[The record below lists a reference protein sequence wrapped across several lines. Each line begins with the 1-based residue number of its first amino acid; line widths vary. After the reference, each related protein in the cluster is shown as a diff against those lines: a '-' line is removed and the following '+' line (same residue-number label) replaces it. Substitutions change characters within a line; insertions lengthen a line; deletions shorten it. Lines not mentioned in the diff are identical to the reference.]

1 MQDHSACFSVT
12 PGECGDWPIVG
23 TLVAIYSGVQANTNL
38 HIFYRK
44 ERGKTFMKTSSYSG
58 FFKLSAEERMK
69 EVAEF
74 CNLTQ
79 EEQEILKDADSL
91 DMDKA
96 DHMIE
101 NVIGR
106 FTLPMGVGI
115 NFVINGK
122 DYVIPMVTEE
132 PSVVAA
138 CSNAAKMARPG
149 GGFTTDYTGS
159 VMISQIQ
166 LLDVPAPFYSKGK
179 ILENKE
185 KIAEICNAKDP
196 MLVKLGGGVKD
207 VEVRVLDS
215 QVGPMVV
222 VHLLVDTGDAMGA
235 NAVNTM
241 AEAVAPFLE
250 ELTGGRAE
258 LRILSNLADRR
269 IARARAVFKKDAIGG
284 EEVVD
289 KMIAAYAFA
298 AADPY
303 RAATNN
309 KGIMN
314 GVIPVVIA
322 TGNDTRAIE
331 SGAHSYAARS
341 GKYSPFA
348 TWEKNT
354 DGDLVGSIELPMA
367 VGLVGGATKIHP
379 AAKVA
384 VKMLGVKTAGELA
397 QIIAAV
403 GLAQNMAAMRA
414 LATEGIQRGHM
425 SLHARNLAATAGATG
440 EVLEKIVKQMVAEKN
455 VRLEYAQE
463 LLKKYQ

>member
-1 MQDHSACFSVT
+1 
-12 PGECGDWPIVG
+12 
-23 TLVAIYSGVQANTNL
+23 
-38 HIFYRK
+38 
-44 ERGKTFMKTSSYSG
+44 MKTSSYSG
-58 FFKLSAEERMK
+58 FFKLSTEERRK

-74 CNLTQ
+74 CGLTQ
-79 EEQEILKDADSL
+79 EEQAILKDANSL

-106 FTLPMGVGI
+106 YTYPLGVAI

-122 DYVIPMVTEE
+122 DYVIPMASEE
-132 PSVVAA
+132 PSVLAA

-149 GGFTTDYTGS
+149 GGFTTDYTGNI
-159 VMISQIQ
+159 MISQIQ
-166 LLDVPAPFYSKGK
+166 LLDVPTPHYAKGK
-179 ILENKE
+179 ILEHKAQ
-185 KIAEICNAKDP
+185 IAELCNAKDP
-196 MLVKLGGGVKD
+196 VLVSLGGGVKD
-207 VEVRVLDS
+207 VEVRILDS
-215 QVGPMVV
+215 IVGPMVI

-269 IARARAVFKKDAIGG
+269 LARARAVFKKEAVGG

-331 SGAHSYAARS
+331 SGAHAYAARS
-341 GKYSPFA
+341 GHYSPFA
-348 TWEKNT
+348 TWEKNA
-354 DGDLVGSIELPMA
+354 DGDLVGSIEMPMA

-384 VKMLGVKTAGELA
+384 VKMLGVKTASELA

-403 GLAQNMAAMRA
+403 GLAQNMAAIKA

-425 SLHARNLAATAGATG
+425 SLHARNLAATAGAKG
-440 EVLEKIVKQMVAEKN
+440 EVLERIVKQMVAEKN

-463 LLKKYQ
+463 LMKRYQ

>member
-1 MQDHSACFSVT
+1 
-12 PGECGDWPIVG
+12 
-23 TLVAIYSGVQANTNL
+23 
-38 HIFYRK
+38 
-44 ERGKTFMKTSSYSG
+44 MKSSSYSG
-58 FFKLSAEERMK
+58 FFKLSVEERMK

-74 CNLTQ
+74 CTLTP
-79 EEQEILKDADSL
+79 EEQAILKEADSL

-166 LLDVPAPFYSKGK
+166 LLDVPAPFYAKGK

-207 VEVRVLDS
+207 VEARVLDS
-215 QVGPMVV
+215 LVGPMVV

-258 LRILSNLADRR
+258 LRILSNLADHR

-284 EEVVD
+284 GKGVD
-289 KMIAAYAFA
+289 KMIAAYA
-298 AADPY
+298 Y

-314 GVIPVVIA
+314 GIIPVVIA

-331 SGAHSYAARS
+331 SGAHAYAARS
-341 GKYSPFA
+341 GQYSPFA
-348 TWEKNT
+348 TWEKNA
-354 DGDLVGSIELPMA
+354 DGDLVGSIEMPMA

-379 AAKVA
+379 TAKVA

-440 EVLEKIVKQMVAEKN
+440 ELLEKIVKQMVSEKN

-463 LLKKYQ
+463 LVKQYQK

>member
-1 MQDHSACFSVT
+1 
-12 PGECGDWPIVG
+12 
-23 TLVAIYSGVQANTNL
+23 
-38 HIFYRK
+38 
-44 ERGKTFMKTSSYSG
+44 MKTSSYSG
-58 FFKLSAEERMK
+58 FFKLSTEERMK

-74 CNLTQ
+74 CGLTQ
-79 EEQEILKDADSL
+79 EEQAILKDANSL

-106 FTLPMGVGI
+106 YTYPLGVAI

-122 DYVIPMVTEE
+122 DYVIPMASEE
-132 PSVVAA
+132 PSVLAA

-149 GGFTTDYTGS
+149 GGFTTDYTGNI
-159 VMISQIQ
+159 MISQIQ
-166 LLDVPAPFYSKGK
+166 LLDVPTPHYDKGK
-179 ILENKE
+179 ILEHKAQ
-185 KIAEICNAKDP
+185 IAEICNAKDP
-196 MLVKLGGGVKD
+196 VLVSLGGGVKD
-207 VEVRVLDS
+207 VEVRILDS
-215 QVGPMVV
+215 IVGPMVI

-269 IARARAVFKKDAIGG
+269 LARARAVFKKEAVGG

-331 SGAHSYAARS
+331 SGAHAYAARS
-341 GKYSPFA
+341 GHYSPFA
-348 TWEKNT
+348 TWEKNA
-354 DGDLVGSIELPMA
+354 DGDLVGSIEMPMA

-384 VKMLGVKTAGELA
+384 VKMLGVKTASELA

-403 GLAQNMAAMRA
+403 GLAQNMAAIKA

-425 SLHARNLAATAGATG
+425 SLHARNLAATAGAKG
-440 EVLEKIVKQMVAEKN
+440 EVLERIVKQMVAEKN

-463 LLKKYQ
+463 LMKQYQ

>member
-1 MQDHSACFSVT
+1 
-12 PGECGDWPIVG
+12 
-23 TLVAIYSGVQANTNL
+23 
-38 HIFYRK
+38 
-44 ERGKTFMKTSSYSG
+44 MKTSSYSG
-58 FFKLSAEERMK
+58 FFKLSTEERMK

-74 CNLTQ
+74 CGLTQ
-79 EEQEILKDADSL
+79 EEQAILKDANSL
-91 DMDKA
+91 DMDTA

-106 FTLPMGVGI
+106 YTYPLGVAL

-122 DYVIPMVTEE
+122 DYVIPMASEE
-132 PSVVAA
+132 PSVLAA

-149 GGFTTDYTGS
+149 GGFTTDYTGNI
-159 VMISQIQ
+159 MISQIQ
-166 LLDVPAPFYSKGK
+166 LLDVPTPHYAKGK
-179 ILENKE
+179 ILEHKAQ
-185 KIAEICNAKDP
+185 IAELCNAKDP
-196 MLVKLGGGVKD
+196 VLVSLGGGVKD
-207 VEVRVLDS
+207 VEVRILDS
-215 QVGPMVV
+215 IVGPMVI

-269 IARARAVFKKDAIGG
+269 LARARAVFKKEAVGG

-331 SGAHSYAARS
+331 SGAHAYAARS
-341 GKYSPFA
+341 GHYSPFA
-348 TWEKNT
+348 TWEKNA
-354 DGDLVGSIELPMA
+354 DGDLVGSIEMPMA

-384 VKMLGVKTAGELA
+384 VKMLGVKTASELA

-403 GLAQNMAAMRA
+403 GLAQNMAAIKA

-425 SLHARNLAATAGATG
+425 SLHARNLAATAGAKG
-440 EVLEKIVKQMVAEKN
+440 EVLERIVKQMVAEKN

-463 LLKKYQ
+463 LMKQYQ

>member
-1 MQDHSACFSVT
+1 
-12 PGECGDWPIVG
+12 
-23 TLVAIYSGVQANTNL
+23 
-38 HIFYRK
+38 
-44 ERGKTFMKTSSYSG
+44 MKSSSYSG
-58 FFKLSAEERMK
+58 FFKLSVEERMK

-74 CNLTQ
+74 CTLTP
-79 EEQEILKDADSL
+79 EEQAILKEADSL

-166 LLDVPAPFYSKGK
+166 LLDVPAPFYAKGK

-185 KIAEICNAKDP
+185 KIAEICNARDP

-215 QVGPMVV
+215 LVGPMVV
-222 VHLLVDTGDAMGA
+222 VH
-235 NAVNTM
+235 TM

-258 LRILSNLADRR
+258 LRILSNLADHR

-314 GVIPVVIA
+314 GIIPVVIA

-331 SGAHSYAARS
+331 SGAHAYAARS
-341 GKYSPFA
+341 GQYSPFA
-348 TWEKNT
+348 TWEKNA
-354 DGDLVGSIELPMA
+354 DGDLVGSIEMPMA

-440 EVLEKIVKQMVAEKN
+440 ELLEKIVKQMVSEKN

-463 LLKKYQ
+463 LVKQYQK

>member
-1 MQDHSACFSVT
+1 
-12 PGECGDWPIVG
+12 
-23 TLVAIYSGVQANTNL
+23 
-38 HIFYRK
+38 
-44 ERGKTFMKTSSYSG
+44 MKSSSYSG
-58 FFKLSAEERMK
+58 FFKLSVEERMK

-74 CNLTQ
+74 CALTP
-79 EEQEILKDADSL
+79 EEQAILKEADSL

-166 LLDVPAPFYSKGK
+166 LLDVPAPFYAKGK

-215 QVGPMVV
+215 LVGPMVV

-250 ELTGGRAE
+250 EPTGGRAE
-258 LRILSNLADRR
+258 LRILSNLADHR

-284 EEVVD
+284 EKVVD

-314 GVIPVVIA
+314 GIIPVVIA

-331 SGAHSYAARS
+331 SGAHAYAARS
-341 GKYSPFA
+341 GQYSPFA
-348 TWEKNT
+348 TWEKNA
-354 DGDLVGSIELPMA
+354 DGDLVGSMPMA

-379 AAKVA
+379 TAKVA

-440 EVLEKIVKQMVAEKN
+440 ELLEKIVKQMVSEKN

-463 LLKKYQ
+463 LVKQYQK

>member
-1 MQDHSACFSVT
+1 
-12 PGECGDWPIVG
+12 
-23 TLVAIYSGVQANTNL
+23 
-38 HIFYRK
+38 
-44 ERGKTFMKTSSYSG
+44 MKSSSYSG
-58 FFKLSAEERMK
+58 FFKLSVEERMK

-74 CNLTQ
+74 CALTP
-79 EEQEILKDADSL
+79 EEQAILKEADSL

-166 LLDVPAPFYSKGK
+166 LLDVPAPF
-179 ILENKE
+179 
-185 KIAEICNAKDP
+185 AEICNARDP

-215 QVGPMVV
+215 LVGPMVV

-258 LRILSNLADRR
+258 LRILSNLADHR

-314 GVIPVVIA
+314 GIIPVVIA

-331 SGAHSYAARS
+331 SGAHAYAARS
-341 GKYSPFA
+341 GQYSPFA
-348 TWEKNT
+348 TWEKNA
-354 DGDLVGSIELPMA
+354 DGDLVGSIEMPMA

-440 EVLEKIVKQMVAEKN
+440 ELLEKIVKQMVSEKN

-463 LLKKYQ
+463 LVKQYQK

>member
-1 MQDHSACFSVT
+1 
-12 PGECGDWPIVG
+12 
-23 TLVAIYSGVQANTNL
+23 
-38 HIFYRK
+38 
-44 ERGKTFMKTSSYSG
+44 MKTSSYSG
-58 FFKLSAEERMK
+58 FFKLSTEERMK

-74 CNLTQ
+74 CGLTQ
-79 EEQEILKDADSL
+79 EEQAILKDANSL

-106 FTLPMGVGI
+106 YTYPLGVAI

-122 DYVIPMVTEE
+122 DYVIPMASEE
-132 PSVVAA
+132 PSVLAA

-149 GGFTTDYTGS
+149 GGFTTDYTGNI
-159 VMISQIQ
+159 MISQIQ
-166 LLDVPAPFYSKGK
+166 LLDVPTPHYAKGK
-179 ILENKE
+179 ILEHKAQ
-185 KIAEICNAKDP
+185 IAELCNAKDP
-196 MLVKLGGGVKD
+196 VLVSLGGGVKD
-207 VEVRVLDS
+207 VEVRILDS
-215 QVGPMVV
+215 IVGPMVI

-269 IARARAVFKKDAIGG
+269 LARARAVFKKEAVGG

-331 SGAHSYAARS
+331 SGAHAYAARS
-341 GKYSPFA
+341 GHYSPFA
-348 TWEKNT
+348 TWEKNA
-354 DGDLVGSIELPMA
+354 DGDLVGSIEMPMA

-384 VKMLGVKTAGELA
+384 VKMLGVKTASELA

-403 GLAQNMAAMRA
+403 GLAQNMAAIKA

-425 SLHARNLAATAGATG
+425 SLHARNRAATAGAKG
-440 EVLEKIVKQMVAEKN
+440 EVLERIVKQMVAEKN

-463 LLKKYQ
+463 LMKQYQ

>member
-1 MQDHSACFSVT
+1 
-12 PGECGDWPIVG
+12 
-23 TLVAIYSGVQANTNL
+23 
-38 HIFYRK
+38 
-44 ERGKTFMKTSSYSG
+44 MKTSSYSG
-58 FFKLSAEERMK
+58 FFKLSTEERMK

-74 CNLTQ
+74 CGLTQ
-79 EEQEILKDADSL
+79 EEQAILKDANSL

-106 FTLPMGVGI
+106 YTYPLGVAI

-122 DYVIPMVTEE
+122 DYVIPMASEE
-132 PSVVAA
+132 PSVLAA

-149 GGFTTDYTGS
+149 GGFTTDYTGNI
-159 VMISQIQ
+159 MISQIQ
-166 LLDVPAPFYSKGK
+166 LLDVPTPHYAKGK
-179 ILENKE
+179 ILEHKAQ
-185 KIAEICNAKDP
+185 IAEICNAKDP
-196 MLVKLGGGVKD
+196 VLVSLGGGVKD
-207 VEVRVLDS
+207 VEVRILDS
-215 QVGPMVV
+215 IVGPMVI

-269 IARARAVFKKDAIGG
+269 LARARAVFKKEAVGG

-331 SGAHSYAARS
+331 SGAHAYAARS
-341 GKYSPFA
+341 GHYSPFA
-348 TWEKNT
+348 TWEKNA
-354 DGDLVGSIELPMA
+354 DGDLVGSIEMPMA

-379 AAKVA
+379 TAKVA
-384 VKMLGVKTAGELA
+384 VKMLGAKTASELA

-403 GLAQNMAAMRA
+403 GLAQNMAAIKA

-425 SLHARNLAATAGATG
+425 SLHARNLAATAGAKG
-440 EVLEKIVKQMVAEKN
+440 EVLERIVKQMVAEKN

-463 LLKKYQ
+463 LMKQYQ

>member
-1 MQDHSACFSVT
+1 
-12 PGECGDWPIVG
+12 
-23 TLVAIYSGVQANTNL
+23 
-38 HIFYRK
+38 
-44 ERGKTFMKTSSYSG
+44 MKTSSYSG
-58 FFKLSAEERMK
+58 FFKLSTDERMR

-74 CNLTQ
+74 CNLTE
-79 EEQEILKDADSL
+79 EEQAILQSADSL
-91 DMDKA
+91 DLDKA

-106 FTLPMGVGI
+106 FSYPLGVAL
-115 NFVINGK
+115 NFTINGK
-122 DYVIPMVTEE
+122 DYLIPMATEE
-132 PSVVAA
+132 ASVVAA
-138 CSNAAKMARPG
+138 CSNAAKMARVG

-166 LLDVPAPFYSKGK
+166 LLNVPAPQYARGR
-179 ILENKE
+179 ILEHKE

-196 MLVKLGGGVKD
+196 VLVSLGGGVKD
-207 VEVRVLDS
+207 VEVRILDS
-215 QVGPMVV
+215 IVGPMVI

-241 AEAVAPFLE
+241 AEAVAPYLE
-250 ELTGGRAE
+250 ELTGGTAE
-258 LRILSNLADRR
+258 LRILSNLADHRL
-269 IARARAVFKKDAIGG
+269 ARARAVFKKEALGG

-289 KMIAAYAFA
+289 KIIAAYAFA

-314 GVIPVVIA
+314 GVVPVVIA

-331 SGAHSYAARS
+331 SGAHAYAARS

-348 TWEKNT
+348 TWEKNA
-354 DGDLVGSIELPMA
+354 DGDLVGSIEMPMA

-384 VKMLGVKTAGELA
+384 VKMLGVKSAGELA

-403 GLAQNMAAMRA
+403 GLAQNLAAIKA

-440 EVLEKIVKQMVAEKN
+440 EVMEKIIKQMVAEKN

-463 LLKKYQ
+463 LLKKYQGEQ

>member
-1 MQDHSACFSVT
+1 
-12 PGECGDWPIVG
+12 
-23 TLVAIYSGVQANTNL
+23 
-38 HIFYRK
+38 
-44 ERGKTFMKTSSYSG
+44 MKSSSYSG
-58 FFKLSAEERMK
+58 FFKLSVEERMK

-74 CNLTQ
+74 CALTP
-79 EEQEILKDADSL
+79 EEQAILKEADSL

-166 LLDVPAPFYSKGK
+166 LLDVPAPFYAKGK

-215 QVGPMVV
+215 LVGPMVV

-258 LRILSNLADRR
+258 LRILSNLADHR
-269 IARARAVFKKDAIGG
+269 IARAAPSSRRTPLA
-284 EEVVD
+284 
-289 KMIAAYAFA
+289 
-298 AADPY
+298 
-303 RAATNN
+303 
-309 KGIMN
+309 
-314 GVIPVVIA
+314 
-322 TGNDTRAIE
+322 
-331 SGAHSYAARS
+331 
-341 GKYSPFA
+341 GKR
-348 TWEKNT
+348 
-354 DGDLVGSIELPMA
+354 LSI
-367 VGLVGGATKIHP
+367 K
-379 AAKVA
+379 
-384 VKMLGVKTAGELA
+384 
-397 QIIAAV
+397 
-403 GLAQNMAAMRA
+403 
-414 LATEGIQRGHM
+414 
-425 SLHARNLAATAGATG
+425 
-440 EVLEKIVKQMVAEKN
+440 
-455 VRLEYAQE
+455 
-463 LLKKYQ
+463 

>member
-1 MQDHSACFSVT
+1 
-12 PGECGDWPIVG
+12 
-23 TLVAIYSGVQANTNL
+23 
-38 HIFYRK
+38 
-44 ERGKTFMKTSSYSG
+44 MKSSSYSG
-58 FFKLSAEERMK
+58 FFKLSVEERMK

-74 CNLTQ
+74 CALTP
-79 EEQEILKDADSL
+79 EEQAILKEADSL

-166 LLDVPAPFYSKGK
+166 LLDVPAPFYAKGK

-185 KIAEICNAKDP
+185 KIAEICNARDP

-215 QVGPMVV
+215 LVGPMVV

-258 LRILSNLADRR
+258 LRILSNLADHR
-269 IARARAVFKKDAIGG
+269 IARAVFKKDAIGG

-314 GVIPVVIA
+314 GIIPVVIA

-331 SGAHSYAARS
+331 SGAHAYAARS
-341 GKYSPFA
+341 GQYSPFA
-348 TWEKNT
+348 TWEKNA
-354 DGDLVGSIELPMA
+354 DGDLVGSIEMPMA

-440 EVLEKIVKQMVAEKN
+440 ELLEKIVKQMVSEKN

-463 LLKKYQ
+463 LVKQYQK

>member
-1 MQDHSACFSVT
+1 
-12 PGECGDWPIVG
+12 
-23 TLVAIYSGVQANTNL
+23 
-38 HIFYRK
+38 
-44 ERGKTFMKTSSYSG
+44 MKSSSYSG
-58 FFKLSAEERMK
+58 FFKLSVEERMK

-74 CNLTQ
+74 CTLTP
-79 EEQEILKDADSL
+79 EEQAILKEADSL

-166 LLDVPAPFYSKGK
+166 LLDVPAPFYAKGK

-185 KIAEICNAKDP
+185 KIAEICNARDP

-215 QVGPMVV
+215 LVGPMVV

-250 ELTGGRAE
+250 ELTGGRARARIPLQPSAAAGPPFREEPPGGRAE
-258 LRILSNLADRR
+258 LRILSNLADHR

-314 GVIPVVIA
+314 GIIPVVIA

-331 SGAHSYAARS
+331 SGAHAYAARS
-341 GKYSPFA
+341 GQYSPFA
-348 TWEKNT
+348 TWEKNA
-354 DGDLVGSIELPMA
+354 DGDLVGSIEMPMA

-440 EVLEKIVKQMVAEKN
+440 ELLEKIVKQMVSEKN

-463 LLKKYQ
+463 LVKQYQK

>member
-1 MQDHSACFSVT
+1 MNDAR
-12 PGECGDWPIVG
+12 
-23 TLVAIYSGVQANTNL
+23 
-38 HIFYRK
+38 RK
-44 ERGKTFMKTSSYSG
+44 RHMKTSSYSG
-58 FFKLSAEERMK
+58 FFKLSTEERMK

-74 CNLTQ
+74 CGLTQ
-79 EEQEILKDADSL
+79 EEQAILKDANSL
-91 DMDKA
+91 DMDTA

-106 FTLPMGVGI
+106 YTYPLGVAL

-122 DYVIPMVTEE
+122 DYVIPMASEE
-132 PSVVAA
+132 PSVLAA

-149 GGFTTDYTGS
+149 GGFTTDYTGNI
-159 VMISQIQ
+159 MISQIQ
-166 LLDVPAPFYSKGK
+166 LLDVPTPHYAKGK
-179 ILENKE
+179 ILEHKAQ
-185 KIAEICNAKDP
+185 IAELCNAKDP
-196 MLVKLGGGVKD
+196 VLVSLGGGVKD
-207 VEVRVLDS
+207 VEVRILDS
-215 QVGPMVV
+215 IVGPMVI

-269 IARARAVFKKDAIGG
+269 LARARAVFKKEAVGG

-331 SGAHSYAARS
+331 SGAHAYAARS
-341 GKYSPFA
+341 GHYSPFA
-348 TWEKNT
+348 TWEKNA
-354 DGDLVGSIELPMA
+354 DGDLVGSIEMPMA

-384 VKMLGVKTAGELA
+384 VKMLGVKTASELA

-403 GLAQNMAAMRA
+403 GLAQNMAAIKA

-425 SLHARNLAATAGATG
+425 SLHARNLAATAGAKG
-440 EVLEKIVKQMVAEKN
+440 EVLERIVKQMVAEKN

-463 LLKKYQ
+463 LMKQYQ

>member
-1 MQDHSACFSVT
+1 
-12 PGECGDWPIVG
+12 
-23 TLVAIYSGVQANTNL
+23 
-38 HIFYRK
+38 
-44 ERGKTFMKTSSYSG
+44 MKTSSYSG
-58 FFKLSAEERMK
+58 FFKLSTEERMK

-74 CNLTQ
+74 CGLTQ
-79 EEQEILKDADSL
+79 EEQAILKDANSL
-91 DMDKA
+91 DMDTA

-106 FTLPMGVGI
+106 YTYPLGVAL

-122 DYVIPMVTEE
+122 DYVIPMASEE
-132 PSVVAA
+132 PSVLAA

-149 GGFTTDYTGS
+149 GGFTTDYTGNI
-159 VMISQIQ
+159 MISQIQ
-166 LLDVPAPFYSKGK
+166 LLDVPTPHYAKGK
-179 ILENKE
+179 ILEHKAQ
-185 KIAEICNAKDP
+185 IAELCNAKDP
-196 MLVKLGGGVKD
+196 VLVSLGGGVKD
-207 VEVRVLDS
+207 VEVRILDS
-215 QVGPMVV
+215 IVGPMVI

-269 IARARAVFKKDAIGG
+269 LARARAVFKKEAVGG

-331 SGAHSYAARS
+331 SGAHAYAARS
-341 GKYSPFA
+341 GHYSPFA
-348 TWEKNT
+348 TWEKNA
-354 DGDLVGSIELPMA
+354 DGDLVGSIEMPMA

-384 VKMLGVKTAGELA
+384 VKMLGVKTASELA

-403 GLAQNMAAMRA
+403 GLAQNMAAIKA

-425 SLHARNLAATAGATG
+425 SLHARNLAATAGAKG
-440 EVLEKIVKQMVAEKN
+440 EVLERIVKQMIAEKN

-463 LLKKYQ
+463 LMKQYQ

>member
-1 MQDHSACFSVT
+1 
-12 PGECGDWPIVG
+12 
-23 TLVAIYSGVQANTNL
+23 
-38 HIFYRK
+38 
-44 ERGKTFMKTSSYSG
+44 MKSSSYSG
-58 FFKLSAEERMK
+58 FFKLSVEERMK

-74 CNLTQ
+74 CALTP
-79 EEQEILKDADSL
+79 EEQAILKEADSL

-166 LLDVPAPFYSKGK
+166 LLDVPAPFYAKGK

-185 KIAEICNAKDP
+185 KIAEICNARDP

-215 QVGPMVV
+215 LVGPMVV

-258 LRILSNLADRR
+258 LRILSNLADHR

-314 GVIPVVIA
+314 GIIPVVIA

-331 SGAHSYAARS
+331 SGAHAHAYAARS
-341 GKYSPFA
+341 GQYSPFA
-348 TWEKNT
+348 TWEKNA
-354 DGDLVGSIELPMA
+354 DGDLVGSIEMPMA

-440 EVLEKIVKQMVAEKN
+440 ELLEKIVKQMVSEKN

-463 LLKKYQ
+463 LVKQYQK

>member
-1 MQDHSACFSVT
+1 
-12 PGECGDWPIVG
+12 
-23 TLVAIYSGVQANTNL
+23 
-38 HIFYRK
+38 
-44 ERGKTFMKTSSYSG
+44 MKSSSYSG
-58 FFKLSAEERMK
+58 FFKLSVEERMK

-74 CNLTQ
+74 CALTP
-79 EEQEILKDADSL
+79 EEQAILKEADSL

-166 LLDVPAPFYSKGK
+166 LLDVPAPFYAKGK

-215 QVGPMVV
+215 LVGPMVV

-241 AEAVAPFLE
+241 AEA
-250 ELTGGRAE
+250 
-258 LRILSNLADRR
+258 
-269 IARARAVFKKDAIGG
+269 IGG
-284 EEVVD
+284 EKVVD

-314 GVIPVVIA
+314 GIIPVVIA

-331 SGAHSYAARS
+331 SGAHAYAARS
-341 GKYSPFA
+341 GQYSPFA
-348 TWEKNT
+348 TWEKNA
-354 DGDLVGSIELPMA
+354 DGDLVGSIEMPMA

-379 AAKVA
+379 TAKVA

-440 EVLEKIVKQMVAEKN
+440 ELLEKIVKQMVSEKN

-463 LLKKYQ
+463 LVKQYQK

>member
-1 MQDHSACFSVT
+1 
-12 PGECGDWPIVG
+12 
-23 TLVAIYSGVQANTNL
+23 
-38 HIFYRK
+38 
-44 ERGKTFMKTSSYSG
+44 MKTSSYSG
-58 FFKLSAEERMK
+58 FFKLSVADRMK

-74 CNLTQ
+74 CDLTD
-79 EEQEILKDADSL
+79 EQQAILQNADSL

-101 NVIGR
+101 NVIAR
-106 FTLPMGVGI
+106 FTLPLGVGI

-159 VMISQIQ
+159 IMISQIQ
-166 LLDVPAPFYSKGK
+166 LLDVAAPFYAKGK
-179 ILENKE
+179 ILENKA
-185 KIAEICNAKDP
+185 KITEICNAKDP

-215 QVGPMVV
+215 IVGPMVV

-250 ELTGGRAE
+250 ELTGGHAE

-269 IARARAVFKKDAIGG
+269 IARASAVFKKEAIGG
-284 EEVVD
+284 EEVVN

-331 SGAHSYAARS
+331 SGAHAYASRS

-348 TWEKNT
+348 TWEKNA
-354 DGDLVGSIELPMA
+354 DGDLVGTIEMPMA

-379 AAKVA
+379 AAQVA

-440 EVLEKIVKQMVAEKN
+440 EVLEKIVKQMVSEKN

-463 LLKKYQ
+463 LVKKYQ